1 MEEINSRAAALLALM
16 GELLEISGED
26 TFKVRAYYRASEEIR
41 RLTRSIDGMSEEE
54 LLQVSGIGRAI
65 AKKLQEIVRT
75 GTFHELEEVRKRIP
89 STLLEILQLEGVGP
103 KTVRRLWKELQVETL
118 EDLEK
123 AARAHRIRGL
133 KGFGE
138 RKEREILEAIQHH
151 RKEGRRM
158 TRDEADAII
167 SMIASAFEGSVFQ
180 VAGSYRR
187 GKSTLGDLDIVTTG
201 SPSAVNQRLRRTG
214 CETIEEGESRT
225 SVRCREQRVDIRFAR
240 REEYGTMLLYLTGSK
255 NFNIRL
261 RELALQRGMKLN
273 EYGMEEKERGE
284 TRRFATEEE
293 IFAFFGMDCIPPEI
307 REDAGEIEAAM
318 AHRLP
323 RLLGEREI
331 RGDLHVH
338 SSWSDGHLS
347 LDQLAE
353 AGAERHYQYM
363 LCSDHSSTLGIAH
376 GLDAEAVRR
385 QISEIERV
393 NRDSACTLLSG
404 IEVDILAD
412 GTTGLPPDV
421 LKDLDLVIAS
431 IHSGFKQDRDV
442 MTRRIIRAIENEHID
457 IIGHPTGRILGQ
469 REPYDVDMERVIEAA
484 GDGGKALEI
493 NASPYRLD
501 LDDIFIK
508 EARDRGVALS
518 IGTDAHSAHELA
530 YMKYGIMVARRGWC
544 RPSDVLNTRDIREL
558 LEFSG

>member
-1 MEEINSRAAALLALM
+1 MEEVNSRAAALLALM

-41 RLTRSIDGMSEEE
+41 RLTRSIEGMTEEE
-54 LLQVSGIGRAI
+54 LLQVTGIGRAI
-65 AKKLQEIVRT
+65 AKKVQEIVRT
-75 GTFHELEEVRKRIP
+75 GTFHELEEAKARIP
-89 STLLEILQLEGVGP
+89 STLLDILQLEGVGP
-103 KTVRRLWKELQVETL
+103 KTVRRLWQKLEVETL
-118 EDLEK
+118 DDLEK

-138 RKEREILEAIQHH
+138 RREREILEAVQ
-151 RKEGRRM
+151 RRRTSGRRM
-158 TRDEADAII
+158 TRDEAETIVRT
-167 SMIASAFEGSVFQ
+167 IAGAFEGSGFE

-187 GKSTLGDLDIVTTG
+187 GKSTLGDLDIVTTA

-225 SVRCREQRVDIRFAR
+225 SVRCGEKRVDIRFTR
-240 REEYGTMLLYLTGSK
+240 REEYGTMLIYLTGSK

-261 RELALQRGMKLN
+261 REIALQRGMKLN
-273 EYGMEEKERGE
+273 EYGIEEKGKGE

-293 IFAFFGMDCIPPEI
+293 VFTALGMDYIPPEL
-307 REDAGEIEAAM
+307 REDGGEIEAVM

-323 RLLGEREI
+323 HLLVESEI

-353 AGAERHYQYM
+353 AGAERHYQYL

-376 GLDAEAVRR
+376 GLDGEAVRR

-393 NRDSACTLLSG
+393 NRDSECTLLSG

-412 GTTGLPPDV
+412 GTTGLSASV
-421 LKDLDLVIAS
+421 LKDLDLVIGS
-431 IHSGFKQDRDV
+431 VHSAFKQDRDV

-484 GDGGKALEI
+484 KDGGKALEI
-493 NASPYRLD
+493 NASPHRLD
-501 LDDIFIK
+501 LDDLFIK
-508 EARDRGVALS
+508 EARERGVHLS
-518 IGTDAHSAHELA
+518 IGTDAHSAQELA
-530 YMKYGIMVARRGWC
+530 YMRYGVMVARRGWC
-544 RPSDVLNTRDIREL
+544 RPSDLLNTRDIKEL
-558 LEFSG
+558 LEFSR